1 MSMMPEQVRFSL
13 TELLRNLHSANLECN
28 NAIIQAPG
36 IDRFGLD
43 FLGAL
48 TGFTAVQTQRVL
60 EQATGKSGWDATL
73 PELTPDLSKNLAERM
88 RARREALARREAI
101 RGYRLH

>member
-1 MSMMPEQVRFSL
+1 MMPELVRSSL
-13 TELLRNLHSANLECN
+13 TELLRNLHNANRECN
-28 NAIIQAPG
+28 NALIQAPG

-48 TGFTAVQTQRVL
+48 TDFTAAQTQRVL
-60 EQATGKSGWDATL
+60 EQATGRTDWNATL

-88 RARREALARREAI
+88 RARREALARQEVI